1 MGVRSCRAPPIPLRL
16 KISIHKLSILIDN
29 TPRAVWLAV
38 DFHEDFVDKEG
49 VLAKAEGHTAEG
61 DSTLIWQNPHTHY
74 LRPLRKPGNCF
85 PTEHGACSCDAGT
98 VGVMTAQSCR

>member
-1 MGVRSCRAPPIPLRL
+1 M

-49 VLAKAEGHTAEG
+49 VLAKAEGHTAEV
-61 DSTLIWQNPHTHY
+61 IP
-74 LRPLRKPGNCF
+74 R
-85 PTEHGACSCDAGT
+85 
-98 VGVMTAQSCR
+98 